1 MSAPNSRDSLVEY
14 ALRRL
19 GKPVIEINVDCKQV
33 EDRLDEALEMW
44 QEFHMDGTEKVYEP
58 YQITAADITNK
69 YITFDSDTYTNIIQV
84 IPDSGGGGSG
94 MFNLE
99 YQLRLQDYTAFGA
112 ATFGINI
119 TGYKMYHQH
128 LSLLQE
134 ILIGKSPIRYSR
146 HADKLYI
153 VWDWET
159 DAVEGQY
166 IVVQAHKI
174 IDPDSFTKVYND
186 IWLKDYMVE
195 LVREQWG
202 QNLSKFAGIQLPGG
216 VTLDGPSIKAEAQQ
230 NLERLRTELKEMY
243 QEPVDFYM
251 G

>member
-1 MSAPNSRDSLVEY
+1 MAPNSRDSLVEY

-19 GKPVIEINVDCKQV
+19 GKPVIEINVDCEQL

-44 QEFHMDGTEKVYEP
+44 QEFHMDATEKVYEP
-58 YQITAADITNK
+58 YQLTAADITNE
-69 YITFDSDTYTNIIQV
+69 YITFDSDTYTNVTQIL
-84 IPDSGGGGSG
+84 PSSGGGASG

-99 YQLRLQDYTAFGA
+99 YQLRLQDYTAFGS
-112 ATFGINI
+112 ATWGDNI

-128 LSLLQE
+128 LSLLSE
-134 ILIGKSPIRYSR
+134 VLVGVAPIRFSR

-153 VWDWET
+153 DWNWAV
-159 DAVEGQY
+159 DAVEGEY
-166 IVVQAHKI
+166 IVVESHKI
-174 IDPDSFTKVYND
+174 VDPASFTKVYND

-230 NLERLRTELKEMY
+230 NLERLRQELKEQY
-243 QEPVDFYM
+243 SLPVDFFM

>member
-1 MSAPNSRDSLVEY
+1 MAPNSRESLIEY

-19 GKPVIEINVDCKQV
+19 GKPVIEINVDCEQL

-44 QEFHMDGTEKVYEP
+44 QEFHMDTTEKVYEP
-58 YQITAADITNK
+58 YQLTASDITNE
-69 YITFDSDTYTNIIQV
+69 YITFDSNVYTSINQIL
-84 IPDSGGGGSG
+84 PDNNAGGSG

-99 YQLRLQDYTAFGA
+99 YQLRLQDYTAFGS
-112 ATFGINI
+112 ATWGDNI

-134 ILIGKSPIRYSR
+134 VLVGKAPIRYTR

-153 VWDWET
+153 DWDWSL
-159 DAVEGQY
+159 DAVEGDY
-166 IVVQAHKI
+166 IVVEANKI
-174 IDPDSFTKVYND
+174 IDPASFTKVYND

-230 NLERLRTELKEMY
+230 NLERLRMELKEQY
-243 QEPVDFYM
+243 SLPVDFYL